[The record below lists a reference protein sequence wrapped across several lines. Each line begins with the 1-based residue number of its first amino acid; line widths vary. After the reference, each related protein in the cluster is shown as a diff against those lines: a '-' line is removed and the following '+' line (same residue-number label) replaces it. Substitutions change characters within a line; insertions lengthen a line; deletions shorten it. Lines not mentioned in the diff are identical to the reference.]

1 VIRTLVLTP
10 DFPPARGGIQL
21 LTQRVV
27 ANAGALRCRVVTLAT
42 PGAGELD
49 RSSRLEVRRVRRLPG
64 PRPLS
69 TLALN
74 GAALRQAAAFRPE
87 AVLCSHLVLSPA
99 AAAIRRAL
107 RVPVVQYFH
116 GKEVGMRPSLAAF
129 AARQADAC
137 VAVSS
142 YTRGL
147 VAAAGGPEGK
157 IRLIHPGVDLP
168 SAPPPAD
175 GRSERPTVLTI
186 ARMDDRYKGHDVM
199 VRAMGIVASRVPGAR
214 WVVIGDGA
222 LRPAIAE
229 LVRSAGLGEETVSF
243 LGPANDR
250 ERDAWL
256 ARAHVFAMPSRL
268 PAGGF
273 AGEGFGIVYLEANA
287 HGCPVVAG
295 AAAGA
300 LDAVV
305 DGSTGLLVDPADHVA
320 VAGALIELLRDPER
334 RRAMALAGARRAEAF
349 AWPRI
354 AAQVQELIGEVA
366 ARS

>member
-1 VIRTLVLTP
+1 MIRTLVLTP
-10 DFPPARGGIQL
+10 DWPPARGGIQL
-21 LTQRVV
+21 LTERVV
-27 ANAGALRCRVVTLAT
+27 ANAASLRPRVVTLAA
-42 PGAGELD
+42 PGAAERD
-49 RSSRLEVRRVRRLPG
+49 RSTPFGVRRVRRLPG
-64 PRPLS
+64 PKPLS

-74 GAALRQAAAFRPE
+74 GAGLAQAAAFRPE
-87 AVLCSHLVLSPA
+87 AVLCSHLVLSPS

-116 GKEVGMRPSLAAF
+116 GKEVGARPGLAAF

-137 VAVSS
+137 IAVSS
-142 YTRGL
+142 YTRDL
-147 VAAAGGPEGK
+147 VVAAGGAAPK

-168 SAPPPAD
+168 AATSAAP
-175 GRSERPTVLTI
+175 GRAERPTVLTI

-199 VRAMGIVASRVPGAR
+199 VRAMAIVASRVPGAR

-229 LVRSAGLGEETVSF
+229 LARASGLGAETVSF
-243 LGPANDR
+243 LGPAGDG

-256 ARAHVFAMPSRL
+256 DRAHVFAMPSRL

-295 AAAGA
+295 AVAGA

-305 DGSTGLLVDPADHVA
+305 DGSTGLLVDPADPVA
-320 VAGALIELLRDPER
+320 VAGALVELLRDPER
-334 RRAMALAGARRAEAF
+334 RQRMALAGARRAEQF

-354 AAQVQELIGEVA
+354 AAQVEGLVGEVA
-366 ARS
+366 GRR